1 MITKDNLISAYFIDN
16 DRKNIEVLTHS
27 DDGLSVVPT
36 ILPFEENN
44 STFKELMSVVT
55 LDDLHENTYQ
65 KKKEERKIFESKV
78 KEIAKNEGL
87 LKQIVESVDSDFF
100 KLLFDFL
107 QSNKQEHIDRLFNFK
122 IFIFEQDVV
131 KKSKNET
138 AKTAIRKSK
147 TPLEALDNYLII
159 WKESNQS
166 TN

>member
-16 DRKNIEVLTHS
+16 ERKNIEVLTKS
-27 DDGLSVVPT
+27 EDETSVIPT
-36 ILPFEENN
+36 ILPFDENN
-44 STFKELMSVVT
+44 SMFKELMSVITV
-55 LDDLHENTYQ
+55 DDLHEVTYQ
-65 KKKEERKIFESKV
+65 KKKEEKKIFENKV
-78 KEIAKNEGL
+78 KEIAQKEGI
-87 LKQIVESVDSDFF
+87 LKQIVENVDSDFF

-107 QSNKQEHIDRLFNFK
+107 QSNKKEHIDRLFNFK

-159 WKESNQS
+159 WKESN
-166 TN
+166 

>member
-16 DRKNIEVLTHS
+16 ERKNIECLLKS
-27 DDGLSVVPT
+27 DVDKVYT
-36 ILPFEENN
+36 QIIPFDEKNDMY
-44 STFKELMSVVT
+44 KMLMNIVT
-55 LDDLHENTYQ
+55 LDDIHEVTYE
-65 KKKEERKIFESKV
+65 KKKEERKIFEQKV
-78 KEIAKNEGL
+78 KEIAQKEGL
-87 LKQIVESVDSDFF
+87 IKQIIENVDTDFF

-107 QSNKQEHIDRLFNFK
+107 QSDKKEHIDRLFNFK

-159 WKESNQS
+159 WKESN
-166 TN
+166 